1 MVFVSFESESV
12 NCLVMSNSVRPS
24 AVAHQAPLSM
34 EFFRQEYWSGF
45 PCTPAG
51 DLSRP
56 GIELRSSVSPALQA
70 DSLPTEPQVLFVTCW
85 ASQVVQWVKN
95 LPAMQETQETQV

>member
-34 EFFRQEYWSGF
+34 EFFRQEYWSGLPF
-45 PCTPAG
+45 PSPMN
-51 DLSRP
+51 LPNP
-56 GIELRSSVSPALQA
+56 GVEPGYPVFQA
-70 DSLPTEPQVLFVTCW
+70 DSLPSEPPGKPFLSFG
-85 ASQVVQWVKN
+85 
-95 LPAMQETQETQV
+95 

>member
-34 EFFRQEYWSGF
+34 EFFRQEYWSGLPF
-45 PCTPAG
+45 PSPGNPPNSGIKPRSLTDSLISEP
-51 DLSRP
+51 LSSAQF
-56 GIELRSSVSPALQA
+56 SSVQFSHSVMS
-70 DSLPTEPQVLFVTCW
+70 DSFEPLG
-85 ASQVVQWVKN
+85 K
-95 LPAMQETQETQV
+95 PKY